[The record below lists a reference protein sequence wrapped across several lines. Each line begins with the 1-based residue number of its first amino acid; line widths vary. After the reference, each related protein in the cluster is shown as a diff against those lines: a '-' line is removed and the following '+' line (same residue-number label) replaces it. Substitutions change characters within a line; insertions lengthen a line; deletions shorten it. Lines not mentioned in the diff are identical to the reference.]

1 MHQGDGVR
9 MENQGQRSSQPVS
22 ADTGVKE
29 FNLLVSFTKKT
40 TFWIMA
46 AEIIDITLKLMF
58 TSR

>member
-9 MENQGQRSSQPVS
+9 LENQGQRSSQPVS

-29 FNLLVSFTKKT
+29 LNLLVSFTKKT

-46 AEIIDITLKLMF
+46 AELMQ
-58 TSR
+58 RKRRM